1 MITSLLER
9 AKPQLLEALAKQK
22 VEYPHLSKEVVSY
35 LNQTYFVNDLKFGTW
50 VDLRSLWLQET
61 KKLVDSPWELF
72 EQLP

>member
-22 VEYPHLSKEVVSY
+22 VEYPNISKEVVGY
-35 LNQTYFVNDLKFGTW
+35 LDKTYFVNDLKFGTW

-61 KKLVDSPWELF
+61 KKLADNPWELF